1 MSGEKIEVVFYHSA
15 VCPRC
20 RLTSVMLRG
29 VLARHPGIEVKK
41 VEFLTNRAR
50 ARRDSVTTIPA
61 LVAGSRTLTGIVL
74 IPSRVERFL
83 GSLTVA
89 APAE

>member
-1 MSGEKIEVVFYHSA
+1 MSGEKVEVVFYHSA

-20 RLTSVMLRG
+20 RLSSLMLRD
-29 VLARHPGIEVKK
+29 VLSRHPEIEVKK

-50 ARRDSVTTIPA
+50 ARRDGVTTIPA

-74 IPSRVERFL
+74 TPAKVERFL

-89 APAE
+89 APPE